1 VTKAWLKRGERD
13 GGGDP
18 DGCWEGVVEWEDR
31 TWSDC
36 GVEVGEQ
43 PVLLQVPRPAERTL
57 PTGGGRRSCSLQ
69 GGVAGAG
76 EVPGLELEG
85 WEVWGWSMAEV
96 AARARGARPP
106 SPQGFARGERGAIHL
121 LPQEVLQLTGSRSAP
136 VDRFDLRS
144 AFRVFST
151 CTPSLIQRQS
161 SIQCIRLL
169 KYADD
174 SKHLV
179 SAGASINS

>member
-1 VTKAWLKRGERD
+1 M
-13 GGGDP
+13 GGDP

-43 PVLLQVPRPAERTL
+43 PVLLQVPRPAEHTD
-57 PTGGGRRSCSLQ
+57 PTAGRRRSCSLQ

-96 AARARGARPP
+96 VARARGARPP
-106 SPQGFARGERGAIHL
+106 SPQGSRGA
-121 LPQEVLQLTGSRSAP
+121 
-136 VDRFDLRS
+136 
-144 AFRVFST
+144 
-151 CTPSLIQRQS
+151 
-161 SIQCIRLL
+161 
-169 KYADD
+169 
-174 SKHLV
+174 
-179 SAGASINS
+179 SAGLSIRPPNWCAEMLALMCIM